1 MENQAEY
8 KIENTV
14 KEVSVMSDFD
24 FLRGVQSS
32 LVEHKASCV
41 SNIEKWKNN
50 KDQFYVKMFK
60 EQLFEAKK
68 NLNEVTRRLS
78 EYAKAKQ
85 G

>member
-41 SNIEKWKNN
+41 FDVKKWENN
-50 KDQFYVKMFK
+50 KDKFFVEMFK
-60 EQLFEAKK
+60 KQLADVEIS
-68 NLNEVTRRLS
+68 LNEVTRRLS
-78 EYAKAKQ
+78 EYAKARQ